1 MYDRLTRQR
10 ALTLMATG
18 LTISEVRRRTGVSRA
33 ALREWRR
40 RPTISRMADRCFRC
54 SAEPSLP
61 EKPQAYAYLLG
72 LYLGD
77 GCISRTARPGVYILR
92 VFCADAWPG
101 LRQECAQVM
110 QAIRP
115 DNRIGRIQL
124 VGCSQINAFSK
135 HWVCLFPQHGPGKKH
150 LRRIVLQEWQ
160 QRVVEEHAADFVRG
174 LFHSDGCRIAN
185 RVRRPL
191 KDGDRWY
198 EYPRYLFVNQSRD
211 ILRLCG
217 EALDRLGIAWRY
229 SKPNT
234 VSVARREAVAT
245 LDHFVGA
252 KY

>member
-1 MYDRLTRQR
+1 M
-10 ALTLMATG
+10 
-18 LTISEVRRRTGVSRA
+18 
-33 ALREWRR
+33 
-40 RPTISRMADRCFRC
+40 
-54 SAEPSLP
+54 
-61 EKPQAYAYLLG
+61 
-72 LYLGD
+72 
-77 GCISRTARPGVYILR
+77 
-92 VFCADAWPG
+92 
-101 LRQECAQVM
+101 
-110 QAIRP
+110 
-115 DNRIGRIQL
+115 
-124 VGCSQINAFSK
+124 NAFSK

-160 QRVVEEHAADFVRG
+160 QRVVEEHAAGFVRG
-174 LFHSDGCRIAN
+174 LLHSDGCRIAI

-234 VSVARREAVAT
+234 VSVARREAVAA
-245 LDHFVGA
+245 LDRFVGA

>member
-1 MYDRLTRQR
+1 
-10 ALTLMATG
+10 
-18 LTISEVRRRTGVSRA
+18 
-33 ALREWRR
+33 
-40 RPTISRMADRCFRC
+40 
-54 SAEPSLP
+54 
-61 EKPQAYAYLLG
+61 
-72 LYLGD
+72 
-77 GCISRTARPGVYILR
+77 
-92 VFCADAWPG
+92 
-101 LRQECAQVM
+101 M

-160 QRVVEEHAADFVRG
+160 QRVEEEHAADFVRG
-174 LFHSDGCRIAN
+174 LLHSDGCRIAN

-211 ILRLCG
+211 ILRLVVRG
-217 EALDRLGIAWRY
+217 GVGSAGHRLALFQTEHGLGR
-229 SKPNT
+229 S
-234 VSVARREAVAT
+234 ARAVAT
-245 LDHFVGA
+245 LDRFVGA